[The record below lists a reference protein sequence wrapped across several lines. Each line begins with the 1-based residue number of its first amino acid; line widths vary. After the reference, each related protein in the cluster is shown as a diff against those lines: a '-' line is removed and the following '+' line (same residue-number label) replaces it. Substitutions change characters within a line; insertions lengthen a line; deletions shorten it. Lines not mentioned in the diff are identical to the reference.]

1 MNVTFL
7 LEQIYN
13 TFNMIKQHDPN
24 INPDDFI
31 YKTKFTFGTDLGKEF
46 LAQIDNDLLMGASY
60 STEGLTI
67 DGMTMAKVRELRR
80 RVGQDKTKELVRRQ
94 HQVISKFPG
103 ENLIE
108 FKQYHCGPE
117 WNAKVLDITPDWLKE
132 IGPNEPNPML
142 QISKC
147 DGGSGIL
154 PPHCGHKRTASMFM
168 LLQGGGQ
175 ETRWW
180 TPTADFETIS
190 ELRIPDLDRIQL
202 AVSAVIEPGVW
213 YVFDHMFWHSVHKS
227 AQKGLDRIT
236 LCLDFY
242 SITAPDLV
250 KLCKQH
256 GG

>member
-1 MNVTFL
+1 MNVTFR

-13 TFNMIKQHDPN
+13 TFNMIIQHDPA

-46 LAQIDNDLLMGASY
+46 LAQINKDVSVFPRRFNYND
-60 STEGLTI
+60 GLTF
-67 DGMTMAKVRELRR
+67 DKVRELMRL
-80 RVGQDKTKELVRRQ
+80 VGLDKTRELLRRQ
-94 HQVISKFPG
+94 QQVITRFKG
-103 ENLIE
+103 EDLIE

-117 WNAKVLDITPDWLKE
+117 WDEKVLDITPDWLKG

-142 QISKC
+142 QISTC
-147 DGGSGIL
+147 DGGTGIL
-154 PPHCGHKRTASMFM
+154 PPHCGHKRIASMFM

-180 TPTADFETIS
+180 TPTADFETIT
-190 ELRIPDLDRIQL
+190 EFRIPDLDKIQL

-213 YVFDHMFWHSVHKS
+213 YVFNHRAWHSVHKF
-227 AQKGLDRIT
+227 AQKGLDRINMG
-236 LCLDFY
+236 LDFY

-250 KLCKQH
+250 KLCQQH